1 MINKPKGKRGGNRG
15 GRPKGSGQ
23 GQQVVARVRMALED
37 ALGILETEKNTS
49 LAELLANELYENPS
63 KCLNALGKFVPTDV
77 SVEHRGN
84 LFMAAL
90 TEVAASMEQIQEQDE
105 KLH

>member
-1 MINKPKGKRGGNRG
+1 
-15 GRPKGSGQ
+15 
-23 GQQVVARVRMALED
+23 MALED

-90 TEVAASMEQIQEQDE
+90 TEVAATMEEMITEEDS
-105 KLH
+105 LH

>member
-90 TEVAASMEQIQEQDE
+90 TEVAATMEEMKTEEDS
-105 KLH
+105 LH